1 MNRRWAIL
9 ALLTM
14 AAGLLAFVIARHW
27 PREAQG
33 KSLDCLRDVSRMT
46 RELGLSSEQA
56 RRIGELHASLAAAL
70 DEACMR
76 HCAARARMGRVLGQ
90 GTNGQEKAD
99 AALAEMCRAYEDSER
114 TTLYHIR
121 KVQEVLTAEQRTRF
135 DAMVGACMCRGCSMP
150 EPRQPGERG
159 ACRSMSLQ
167 TK

>member
-70 DEACMR
+70 DEACTR
-76 HCAARARMGRVLGQ
+76 HCAARARMGRVLAQ

-99 AALAEMCRAYEDSER
+99 AALAEMSRAYEDSER
-114 TTLYHIR
+114 TTLYHIQ
-121 KVQEVLTAEQRTRF
+121 KIQEVLTAEQRKHF
-135 DAMVGACMCRGCSMP
+135 DTMVGECMCRGCSMP
-150 EPRQPGERG
+150 ASRATGDSGSCQ
-159 ACRSMSLQ
+159 STQ
-167 TK
+167 IQ